1 MILNDFTRKRFLP
14 SKINCISKVSKNF
27 FQPLQFPRFKLI
39 LLISTYYPSTSFDH
53 SIKKSKGILHFIF
66 IPSMLIPMFVNII
79 FSKKERK
86 GETYKKKN
94 IRVRYE
100 YITDKIANYYTR
112 NKYIAVLLR
121 IKIYRFLGND
131 IRGRNIFLFIYSP
144 LLRIVERI
152 YPRRESATK
161 QIWICGDRYTI
172 TISFAKISSLANS
185 KPPIQRLLRSN

>member
-1 MILNDFTRKRFLP
+1 MSILYFRK
-14 SKINCISKVSKNF
+14 
-27 FQPLQFPRFKLI
+27 
-39 LLISTYYPSTSFDH
+39 
-53 SIKKSKGILHFIF
+53 
-66 IPSMLIPMFVNII
+66 
-79 FSKKERK
+79 KKEK
-86 GETYKKKN
+86 EKHIKKN

-121 IKIYRFLGND
+121 IKIYRFLDND
-131 IRGRNIFLFIYSP
+131 IRGQNIFLFIYSP
-144 LLRIVERI
+144 LLRIDERI

>member
-1 MILNDFTRKRFLP
+1 M
-14 SKINCISKVSKNF
+14 SKNF
-27 FQPLQFPRFKLI
+27 FQPLQFPRFKLT

-53 SIKKSKGILHFIF
+53 LTKKSKGILHFIF

-112 NKYIAVLLR
+112 NKYI
-121 IKIYRFLGND
+121 
-131 IRGRNIFLFIYSP
+131 GR
-144 LLRIVERI
+144 
-152 YPRRESATK
+152 
-161 QIWICGDRYTI
+161 
-172 TISFAKISSLANS
+172 SFA
-185 KPPIQRLLRSN
+185 

>member
-1 MILNDFTRKRFLP
+1 M
-14 SKINCISKVSKNF
+14 SKNF
-27 FQPLQFPRFKLI
+27 FQPLQFPRFKLT

-53 SIKKSKGILHFIF
+53 STKKSKEILHFIF

-112 NKYIAVLLR
+112 NKYITVLLR

-131 IRGRNIFLFIYSP
+131 IRGQNIFLFIYSP

>member
-1 MILNDFTRKRFLP
+1 M
-14 SKINCISKVSKNF
+14 
-27 FQPLQFPRFKLI
+27 
-39 LLISTYYPSTSFDH
+39 LISTYYPSTSFDH
-53 SIKKSKGILHFIF
+53 STKKSKGILHFIF

-86 GETYKKKN
+86 RETYKKKIYVYVMNTSLTKLQIIIHGIN
-94 IRVRYE
+94 ISV
-100 YITDKIANYYTR
+100 
-112 NKYIAVLLR
+112 AVLLR

-131 IRGRNIFLFIYSP
+131 IRGQNIFLFIYSP